1 MSRKQAQLQLEQDPL
16 IAKKPNIRTQWKPPT
31 TGYEENSQPSLTIPD
46 QTLSVTEILARHTR
60 GQDISQFIRAI
71 QHGDDQDLPDL
82 ARMDISERYDY
93 IEATRIEIKRLQQ
106 QAAEEIRAAR
116 QKKLISTARIRKGYR
131 SYLSRELNR
140 SLPLSTGWETETNQS
155 TNPIYPKKPPGLPAG
170 PPGGKQMHSQ
180 SARISTK
187 ALIY

>member
-71 QHGDDQDLPDL
+71 QHGEDQDLPDL

-93 IEATRIEIKRLQQ
+93 IEATRLEIKRLQQ
-106 QAAEEIRAAR
+106 QAANEIREKR
-116 QKKLISTARIRKGYR
+116 QKKADEYRKEQEKLQK
-131 SYLSRELNR
+131 LS
-140 SLPLSTGWETETNQS
+140 
-155 TNPIYPKKPPGLPAG
+155 
-170 PPGGKQMHSQ
+170 KQVKEDTDPVKEPEKE
-180 SARISTK
+180 A
-187 ALIY
+187 